1 MIHCPEKS
9 EVHFEASMEMEQ
21 TGQSSGTGTQEKRN
35 VTISNIEELSKLA
48 KGDSVEEV
56 VAAVRLAAAEKKCKQ
71 LGTRPKC

>member
-1 MIHCPEKS
+1 MIHCLEKS

-35 VTISNIEELSKLA
+35 VTNIEELSKLA
-48 KGDSVEEV
+48 KDDSVEGV